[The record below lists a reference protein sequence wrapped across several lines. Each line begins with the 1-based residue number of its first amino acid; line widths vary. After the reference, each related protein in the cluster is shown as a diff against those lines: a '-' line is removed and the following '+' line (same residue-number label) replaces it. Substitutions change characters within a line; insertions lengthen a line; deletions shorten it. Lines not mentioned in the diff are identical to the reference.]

1 MMFADNIVWDIDFE
15 DGETYR
21 SACAELKLPRRV
33 ELPKRFWPENGDPL
47 KAIADWL
54 SNEYGYRAITF
65 VVC

>member
-1 MMFADNIVWDIDFE
+1 MFADNIVWDIDLE
-15 DGETYR
+15 EGKTYK
-21 SACAELKLPRRV
+21 SACAELKLPKRV

-65 VVC
+65 VVR